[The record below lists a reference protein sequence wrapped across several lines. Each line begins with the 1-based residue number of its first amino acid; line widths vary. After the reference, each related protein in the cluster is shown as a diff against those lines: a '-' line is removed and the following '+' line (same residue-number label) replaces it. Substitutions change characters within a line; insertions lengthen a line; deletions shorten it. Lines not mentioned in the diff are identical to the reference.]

1 MQRTRTLLVWSASA
15 TLVILLARTVA
26 YALRPNPAARV
37 LEQRAGG
44 PAFPTVV
51 LATLALG
58 AALAV
63 VVCWLAALGVRERA
77 LLERR
82 TLATPLPRIR
92 VHRVLACALV
102 LGTVTSLLGG
112 LVEAY
117 VHWRAGMGWHGLHCI
132 FGPVH
137 RDLIPI
143 ESALSLVAAA
153 VVESARHVGLWMRRT
168 FALLRALPAS
178 AVSFTQPLAPAAR
191 QFPRRNP
198 QLTAGS
204 PRAPPALS

>member
-1 MQRTRTLLVWSASA
+1 MLVWAGTA
-15 TLVILLARTVA
+15 TLVILLARTLA
-26 YALRPNPAARV
+26 YSLQPSPAAKV

-44 PAFPTVV
+44 PGLPTLV
-51 LATLALG
+51 LTTLAIG

-63 VVCWLAALGVRERA
+63 AVCWLAALGVRERA

-82 TLATPLPRIR
+82 ALATPLPRIR
-92 VHRVLACALV
+92 VLRVLGCALA
-102 LGTVTSLLGG
+102 LGIVTSLVGG
-112 LVEAY
+112 LLEAY
-117 VHWRAGMGWHGLHCI
+117 IHWRSGMGWHGLHCV

-153 VVESARHVGLWMRRT
+153 VVASAQLVAAWMRRT
-168 FALLRALPAS
+168 FALLRALPPS
-178 AVSFTQPLAPAAR
+178 LLSFTQPVAPVALR
-191 QFPRRNP
+191 LPRRSLL
-198 QLTAGS
+198 LTAGS